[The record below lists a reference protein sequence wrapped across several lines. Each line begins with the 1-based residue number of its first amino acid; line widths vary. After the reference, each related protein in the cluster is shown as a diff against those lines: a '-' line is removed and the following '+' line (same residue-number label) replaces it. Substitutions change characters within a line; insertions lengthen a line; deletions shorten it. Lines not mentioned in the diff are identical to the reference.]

1 MAVNKVVLGSEVLLD
16 IGNDTATPDKVL
28 SGYTFHDAS
37 GTQQTGTAGAY
48 MDGTTCVLP
57 SATVDG
63 TTVIL

>member
-1 MAVNKVVLGSEVLLD
+1 MSVNKVLLGTEVLLAVD
-16 IGNDTATPDKVL
+16 QDTATPDKVL

-37 GTQQTGTAGAY
+37 GTQQTGTARAY